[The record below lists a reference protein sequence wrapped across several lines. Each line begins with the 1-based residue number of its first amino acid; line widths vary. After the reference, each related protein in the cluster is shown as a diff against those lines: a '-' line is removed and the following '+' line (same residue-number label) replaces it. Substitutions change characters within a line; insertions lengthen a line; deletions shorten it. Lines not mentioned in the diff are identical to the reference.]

1 MIAPERN
8 TLQVS
13 MLDVERCGWVIN
25 IMISG
30 VLTGFVTMT
39 KMLYCLFMTL
49 LLFRYNTSLHH
60 TIVDEYYRVYPY
72 LCAAVKNFVK
82 DHVDAE
88 VCFLQTF
95 RSVEI

>member
-13 MLDVERCGWVIN
+13 MLDVERSVCVIY

-30 VLTGFVTMT
+30 VLTYSVKMT
-39 KMLYCLFMTL
+39 KMLYCLFTTL

-60 TIVDEYYRVYPY
+60 TIVDEYCRVYPY

-88 VCFLQTF
+88 VCFL
-95 RSVEI
+95 

>member
-30 VLTGFVTMT
+30 VLTDSVTMS
-39 KMLYCLFMTL
+39 KILCLFTTL

-88 VCFLQTF
+88 VCFL
-95 RSVEI
+95 

>member
-13 MLDVERCGWVIN
+13 MLDVERSVWVIY

-30 VLTGFVTMT
+30 VLAYSVTMT
-39 KMLYCLFMTL
+39 KMLFTTL

-88 VCFLQTF
+88 VCFL
-95 RSVEI
+95 

>member
-13 MLDVERCGWVIN
+13 MLDVERCGWVIY

-30 VLTGFVTMT
+30 VLTGSVTMT
-39 KMLYCLFMTL
+39 KMLYCLFTTL

-88 VCFLQTF
+88 VCFL
-95 RSVEI
+95 

>member
-1 MIAPERN
+1 MIAPKRN

-13 MLDVERCGWVIN
+13 MLDVERSVWVIY

-30 VLTGFVTMT
+30 VLAYSVTMT
-39 KMLYCLFMTL
+39 KMLYCLFTTL

-88 VCFLQTF
+88 VCFL
-95 RSVEI
+95 

>member
-25 IMISG
+25 IMILG
-30 VLTGFVTMT
+30 VLTGSVTMT
-39 KMLYCLFMTL
+39 KMLYCLFTTL

-88 VCFLQTF
+88 VCFL
-95 RSVEI
+95 